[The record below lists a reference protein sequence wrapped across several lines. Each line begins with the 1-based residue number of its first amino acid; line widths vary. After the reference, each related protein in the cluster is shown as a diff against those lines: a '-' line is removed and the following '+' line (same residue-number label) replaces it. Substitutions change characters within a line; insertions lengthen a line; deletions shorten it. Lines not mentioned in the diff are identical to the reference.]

1 MMTILENEYNWLIL
15 SFLIFCFILMKFGK
29 SALLGVLDGRIE
41 EIKKEL
47 EVSESLRVE
56 AQELLAQYQ
65 RKQRDAEKE
74 AEQIIAK
81 AEQNVLQIRKNAE
94 DDLAETLKRRE
105 QQLKDRLKQMEEA
118 AVQDIR
124 EHAANLAVE
133 ATAQII
139 IEKLG
144 KTESDKLL
152 DSSIK
157 QAAQNLH

>member
-1 MMTILENEYNWLIL
+1 MMTFLEDSNVWLIM
-15 SFLIFCFILMKFGK
+15 SFLIFCFILVKYGK
-29 SALLGVLDGRIE
+29 GALMGMLDSRIE
-41 EIKKEL
+41 DIKKEL
-47 EVSESLRVE
+47 EISENLRVE

-74 AEQIIAK
+74 AEEIIAK
-81 AEQNVLQIRKNAE
+81 AKQSALQIRKKSE
-94 DDLAETLKRRE
+94 KELSESLKRKE
-105 QQLKDRLKQMEEA
+105 QQLKDRLQQMEESA
-118 AVQDIR
+118 IQEIR

-144 KTESDKLL
+144 KKESDKLL

>member
-1 MMTILENEYNWLIL
+1 MMDLLHDSNVWLVF
-15 SFLIFCFILMKFGK
+15 SFIIFCFILLKYGK
-29 SALLGVLDGRIE
+29 KAFLSMLDKRIE
-41 EIKKEL
+41 DIKTEL
-47 EVSESLRVE
+47 STSETLRVE

-81 AEQNVLQIRKNAE
+81 AEQNALQIRKKAE
-94 DDLAETLKRRE
+94 EDLIASLKRKE
-105 QQLKDRLKQMEEA
+105 QQMKERIQQMEES
-118 AVQDIR
+118 VIQEIR

-133 ATAQII
+133 ATTQII
-139 IEKLG
+139 IDKLG
-144 KTESDKLL
+144 KKDSDKLL

>member
-1 MMTILENEYNWLIL
+1 MMTLLENEYNWLIL
-15 SFLIFCFILMKFGK
+15 SFLIFCFILVKFGK
-29 SALLGVLDGRIE
+29 KAFMNILDGRIAD
-41 EIKKEL
+41 IKQEL
-47 EVSESLRVE
+47 EVSENLRVE

-81 AEQNVLQIRKNAE
+81 AEQNVLQIRKKAE

-105 QQLKDRLKQMEEA
+105 QQLKERLKQMEEA

-139 IEKLG
+139 IDKLG
-144 KTESDKLL
+144 QKESDKLL

>member
-1 MMTILENEYNWLIL
+1 MMTLLEDSHIWLIF
-15 SFLIFCFILMKFGK
+15 SFLIFCFILVKYGK
-29 SALLGVLDGRIE
+29 KALTGVLDSRID

-47 EVSESLRVE
+47 EVSENLRVE

-81 AEQNVLQIRKNAE
+81 AEHNVLQIRKKAE
-94 DDLAETLKRRE
+94 EDLAETLKRRE
-105 QQLKDRLKQMEEA
+105 QQLKDRLQQMEENA
-118 AVQDIR
+118 IQDIR
-124 EHAANLAVE
+124 EHAATLAVE

-139 IEKLG
+139 MEKLG
-144 KTESDKLL
+144 KKESDKLL
-152 DSSIK
+152 DSSMK

>member
-1 MMTILENEYNWLIL
+1 MMTLLEDSHIWLIF
-15 SFLIFCFILMKFGK
+15 SFLIFCFILVKYGK
-29 SALLGVLDGRIE
+29 KALTGVLDSRID

-47 EVSESLRVE
+47 EVSENLRVE

-81 AEQNVLQIRKNAE
+81 AEHNVLQIRKKAE
-94 DDLAETLKRRE
+94 EDLAETLKRRE
-105 QQLKDRLKQMEEA
+105 QQLKDRLQQMEENA
-118 AVQDIR
+118 IQDIR
-124 EHAANLAVE
+124 EHAATLAVE

-139 IEKLG
+139 MEKLG
-144 KTESDKLL
+144 KKESDKLF
-152 DSSIK
+152 DSSMK

>member
-1 MMTILENEYNWLIL
+1 MMTLLEDSHIWLIF
-15 SFLIFCFILMKFGK
+15 SFLIFCFILVKYGK
-29 SALLGVLDGRIE
+29 KALMGVLDSRID

-47 EVSESLRVE
+47 EVSENLRVE

-81 AEQNVLQIRKNAE
+81 AEHNVLQIRKKAE
-94 DDLAETLKRRE
+94 EDLSETLKRRE
-105 QQLKDRLKQMEEA
+105 QQLKERLQQMEENA
-118 AVQDIR
+118 IQDIR

-144 KTESDKLL
+144 KKESDKLL

>member
-1 MMTILENEYNWLIL
+1 MMTLLEDSHIWLIF
-15 SFLIFCFILMKFGK
+15 SFLIFCFILVKYGK
-29 SALLGVLDGRIE
+29 KALMGVLDSRID

-47 EVSESLRVE
+47 EVSENLRVE

-81 AEQNVLQIRKNAE
+81 AEHNVLQIRKKAE
-94 DDLAETLKRRE
+94 EDLAETLKRRE
-105 QQLKDRLKQMEEA
+105 QQLKERLQQMEENA
-118 AVQDIR
+118 IQDIR

-144 KTESDKLL
+144 KKESDKLL